1 MKIEVIPN
9 QGSDGFSFRLVLR
22 YEGVEWQKL
31 EQFYTMRGLRKR
43 QIRNLFGKWIPAEAY
58 TLSSDERQ
66 GLLSVLDIE
75 AVEKEVAAR
84 AGVVS
89 VRLLDD
95 LNDRLLYFHGETL
108 YVNLALF
115 RIVPKENVVDIELPS
130 DVICDFDLLGALA
143 IALKYI
149 VKTLSIYNSKF
160 RVKYEIVVEPL
171 LG

>member
-9 QGSDGFSFRLVLR
+9 QRSDGFSFRLVLK

-31 EQFYTMRGLRKR
+31 EQFYVARGLRKR
-43 QIRNLFGKWIPAEAY
+43 QIRNLFGKWMPAEAY
-58 TLSSDERQ
+58 TLSSDEQ

-75 AVEKEVAAR
+75 AVEREVAAR

-115 RIVPKENVVDIELPS
+115 RIVPKENVVDLELPS
-130 DVICDFDLLGALA
+130 DVISDFDLLGALA